1 MLNPTR
7 KYGPEKVP
15 NVAFDE
21 LDPDKQALVTSDDP
35 VDRAMA
41 AEMGLGMEVLIDDE
55 NPYVRYLCAR
65 NEYGLNKL
73 ADDPDWHVAE
83 LIKFE
88 LRTRYSDS
96 LEVWAAENPEQVA
109 EIKQEKM
116 PKFFRV
122 DNIPLKPLK
131 PFKKDRAATPKQD
144 LAQAK
149 AAVRDESILGK
160 LRDKVESFKA
170 PVKA

>member
-1 MLNPTR
+1 M
-7 KYGPEKVP
+7 KVP
-15 NVAFDE
+15 NVEFDQ
-21 LDPDKQALVTSDDP
+21 LDPEKQALVTSDDP
-35 VDRAMA
+35 TDRAMA

-65 NEYGLNKL
+65 NEFGLNKL
-73 ADDPDWHVAE
+73 ADDPDWHIVQ
-83 LIKFE
+83 LVKFE
-88 LRTRYSDS
+88 LRTRYSES
-96 LEVWAAENPEQVA
+96 LEVWASENPEQVV

-116 PKFFRV
+116 PKFFSI
-122 DNIPLKPLK
+122 DNIPLKS
-131 PFKKDRAATPKQD
+131 FKRDRVTTPKQD

-149 AAVRDESILGK
+149 EMVRSNSVLEK